1 MKAVTLL
8 LAACLLAGAS
18 AKIVMI
24 GDSFSDN
31 GHGANPVVMD
41 ALSTSQ
47 VWGLFCAEPG
57 LPLYEHACMQI
68 CASENSVFQTQR
80 NLPIDAVTTLLRR
93 VSCLS
98 TPQQV
103 C

>member
-47 VWGLFCAEPG
+47 VCELFCAEPD
-57 LPLYEHACMQI
+57 L
-68 CASENSVFQTQR
+68 
-80 NLPIDAVTTLLRR
+80 
-93 VSCLS
+93 
-98 TPQQV
+98 
-103 C
+103 